1 MKKVLL
7 LKNVMEDM
15 DIGIYSTLDNA
26 KDKLIKIFNKNISN
40 IETYYNGIS
49 EKEKQA
55 IINEIKEDINR
66 VERSHTIE
74 DFNNEMIDNYDI
86 TEWEIDE

>member
-55 IINEIKEDINR
+55 IIKEIKEDINR

-86 TEWEIDE
+86 TEWKIDE

>member
-15 DIGIYSTLDNA
+15 DIGIYSTLDKA

-55 IINEIKEDINR
+55 IINEIKEDIDR

>member
-55 IINEIKEDINR
+55 MIKEIKEDIDR
-66 VERSHTIE
+66 VEKSHTIE
-74 DFNNEMIDNYDI
+74 DFNDKMIDNYDI

>member
-40 IETYYNGIS
+40 IKTYYNGVS

-55 IINEIKEDINR
+55 IINEIKEDIDR

-86 TEWEIDE
+86 TEWKIDE

>member
-15 DIGIYSTLDNA
+15 DIGIYSTLDKA

-86 TEWEIDE
+86 TEWKIDE

>member
-55 IINEIKEDINR
+55 IINEIKEDIDR

>member
-15 DIGIYSTLDNA
+15 DIGIYSTLDKA

-40 IETYYNGIS
+40 IETYYNGVS

-86 TEWEIDE
+86 TEWKIDE

>member
-15 DIGIYSTLDNA
+15 DIGIYSTIDKA

-40 IETYYNGIS
+40 IENRAFLLDFFKNLCPGGGFFSPGPTKLSHFSLNFH
-49 EKEKQA
+49 
-55 IINEIKEDINR
+55 IN
-66 VERSHTIE
+66 
-74 DFNNEMIDNYDI
+74 
-86 TEWEIDE
+86 

>member
-15 DIGIYSTLDNA
+15 DIGVYSTLDNA

-55 IINEIKEDINR
+55 IINEIKEDIDR
-66 VERSHTIE
+66 VEKSHTIE
-74 DFNNEMIDNYDI
+74 DFNDKMIDNYDI
-86 TEWEIDE
+86 TEWKIDE

>member
-40 IETYYNGIS
+40 IETYYNGIP